1 MKACRSLWIVAPI
14 TRAVDD
20 KTAKSLLGDSFKRQL
35 KYDGTYSAVTFICS
49 KTDDILV
56 REAARNLGMEE
67 AISDSCYR
75 AEYLKKRDESL
86 NAELGQLGER
96 KDICAKDLYE
106 CESQNDIWEDMESR
120 FRDGEM
126 VYAPSGSGEKRK
138 RLGGPARSRKDRV
151 SLDLDD
157 DTDAL
162 VANDGECAHENLQF
176 MNRVHL
182 TRDAISHTLL
192 SLKHERKKY
201 REFRRQLEWEIAE
214 TWRMI
219 EETRLEREGLLA
231 GMKAACIKGRN
242 DYSRQAIKLDFAM
255 GIRE

>member
-20 KTAKSLLGDSFKRQL
+20 KTAQSLLGDSFKRQL

-75 AEYLKKRDESL
+75 AEYLKKRGESL
-86 NAELGQLGER
+86 NTKLGQLGER
-96 KDICAKDLYE
+96 KATCFVALDE
-106 CESQNDIWEDMESR
+106 CYSKLDAWADMESR
-120 FRDGEM
+120 SRDGEM

-138 RLGGPARSRKDRV
+138 RLGGPVRSRKDRV
-151 SLDLDD
+151 SLNSDD

-162 VANDGECAHENLQF
+162 VANDGECAHENPQF
-176 MNRVHL
+176 VNRPHL
-182 TRDAISHTLL
+182 TRDAISDNLL
-192 SLKHERKKY
+192 SLKSKCKRI
-201 REFRRQLEWEIAE
+201 REIQRQLEQE
-214 TWRMI
+214 TTETCRMI
-219 EETRLEREGLLA
+219 EETRLEREGLLSEV
-231 GMKAACIKGRN
+231 KAACIKGRN